1 MIYMNECRHPK
12 ESIVERKI
20 RRRDGKEV
28 LVRACAKCGRILE
41 VICLKCGTRKWR
53 NNSYTRKDG
62 THVER
67 FTCPSCGK
75 SISLAP
81 SEVIANEKCVG
92 AHEDLR
98 EVTEIKKDK
107 TRIKVFKCGK
117 CGEVEAYCERCGR
130 WVWRHKTYTRKSDGM
145 RMTILRCPECGAMV
159 CVDSNGL
166 PPRKKR
172 KKRRVGPIDIEEA
185 LGLRL
190 TQCVYCGGKLR
201 ILGKY
206 PVSSGGIVIPR
217 KKCADCGH
225 TQSIVTLL
233 RQGYAYLASCPVCGS
248 EEVVVVNNYGRPKLQ
263 CGICGE
269 TFYFESGFETDR
281 SSIPRKSS
289 EEASRWV
296 FPLLDTLLAVFASKY
311 NIPPKTI
318 ARISMAARAFRKT
331 TSYRFLESLMLSPR
345 PFTLCRKAPDHAT
358 IQRDVYRIDISTLQQ
373 LVNFLARIVADGKN
387 TRNAL
392 LMAIDS
398 TTATTKSMFYPHN
411 RASIKFHGT
420 VDIDTR
426 VILDID
432 FGWSVEDIEFDFRHD
447 FFIAFVLGDK
457 EYWVASFS
465 RSLLEQ
471 HIVPV
476 VSPKGDASD
485 DDTLM
490 VLRWLQRRHLKD
502 LRRVRGIVEEIFSY
516 LVPHSNVLA
525 SQLCHTMMVEI
536 LIRAIIWNTLII
548 GSILDAYVREH
559 YGLSLTRFLG
569 GKGVGYE
576 AKLEPLEVNVI
587 VSLIREVFGRHVVP
601 SEFSKR
607 SDCTWFLSEFCGVS
621 LPARTSK

>member
-1 MIYMNECRHPK
+1 MDKCGHPK

-28 LVRACAKCGRILE
+28 LVHACTKCGEILE
-41 VICLKCGTRKWR
+41 VICLKCRTKKWR

-62 THVER
+62 THVEG

-81 SEVIANEKCVG
+81 SEVIANEKCIG
-92 AHEDLR
+92 AHEDLK

-117 CGEVEAYCERCGR
+117 CGEVEAYCKGCKR
-130 WVWRHKTYTRKSDGM
+130 WMWHHKTYTRKSDGM
-145 RMTILRCPECGAMV
+145 RMIILRCPKCGTIIY
-159 CVDSNGL
+159 VDPNGL

-185 LGLRL
+185 LGLKL

-201 ILGKY
+201 TLGKY
-206 PVSSGGIVIPR
+206 PVSSGRIVIPR
-217 KKCADCGH
+217 KKCTDCGH
-225 TQSIVTLL
+225 TQSIITLL
-233 RQGYAYLASCPVCGS
+233 RLGYAYLAHCPACGS
-248 EEVVVVNNYGRPKLQ
+248 EEIVVVNNYGRPKLQ

-269 TFYFESGFETDR
+269 IFYFESGFKTDR

-296 FPLLDTLLAVFASKY
+296 FPLLDALLAVFASKY

-318 ARISMAARAFRKT
+318 VRISMAARMFRRT
-331 TSYRFLESLMLSPR
+331 ISYRFLEALMLSPR
-345 PFTLCRKAPDHAT
+345 PFMLCRNAPDHAT

-373 LVNFLARIVADGKN
+373 LLNFLASIVVDGRN
-387 TRNAL
+387 TENIL
-392 LMAIDS
+392 LMAVDS
-398 TTATTKSMFYPHN
+398 TTATTKSMFYPYN
-411 RASIKFHGT
+411 RGSIKFHGI
-420 VDIDTR
+420 VDINTR

-432 FGWSVEDIEFDFRHD
+432 FGWSVEDIEFDSRHD

-457 EYWVASFS
+457 EYWVTSFS

-471 HIVPV
+471 HIIPV
-476 VSPKGDASD
+476 ASPRGDTSD

-490 VLRWLQRRHLKD
+490 VLRWLQRRHLRD
-502 LRRVRGIVEEIFSY
+502 FRRVRGIVEKIFSY

-548 GSILDAYVREH
+548 GSILDAYVRGH
-559 YGLSLTRFLG
+559 YGLSLTRFLC
-569 GKGVGYE
+569 GKGIDYE
-576 AKLEPLEVNVI
+576 AKLEPLEVDAI
-587 VSLIREVFGRHVVP
+587 DSPISEVFGCHVVP
-601 SEFSKR
+601 SEFFKQL
-607 SDCTWFLSEFCGVS
+607 DCTWFLSEFCGVG